1 MRKHY
6 PIVLVF
12 VFLCLVATPAL
23 AQNAALVGLVK
34 DPQQAR
40 IPGATITLK
49 NTETGVE
56 MMVTSDE
63 GGNYEFPIVR
73 PGNYSLRAEQPGFRP
88 FAQSPIVLVV
98 GQRAR
103 VDATLDV
110 GDVTAEVSVVAGAAT
125 VQTESSAL
133 GDVVDT
139 KGLSRRRSMDGS
151 SSTWLCSRQG
161 PSCPPQTIGH
171 FSLCRAAS
179 EFRASMHP
187 GHARIRRTTS
197 SMASTSAIWSRTRS
211 LSSQTSTAF
220 KNSKFRR
227 MLLARSMAGMLELS
241 SMRFQSRAAIPSTVP
256 PGNSFVTRNWMRKT
270 FSTRPMPRSRRSSE
284 TFTVI
289 PLADRSSE
297 TRPFSSIATK
307 AGKAVKWQL

>member
-1 MRKHY
+1 MEDGMRKRY
-6 PIVLVF
+6 SIVLTLLF
-12 VFLCLVATPAL
+12 ICLVATPAV

-88 FAQSPIVLVV
+88 FVQAPIVLAV

-103 VDATLDV
+103 VDATLEV
-110 GDVTAEVSVVAGAAT
+110 GDVAAEVSVVEGGAT

-139 KGLSRRRSMDGS
+139 K
-151 SSTWLCSRQG
+151 
-161 PSCPPQTIGH
+161 
-171 FSLCRAAS
+171 
-179 EFRASMHP
+179 
-187 GHARIRRTTS
+187 RIAEAPLNGRFFLDL
-197 SMASTSAIWSRTRS
+197 A
-211 LSSQTSTAF
+211 LLTA
-220 KNSKFRR
+220 
-227 MLLARSMAGMLELS
+227 GTVV
-241 SMRFQSRAAIPSTVP
+241 PSTNNRTFLAVP
-256 PGNSFVTRNWMRKT
+256 SGIGISGINASGTREDSTNYLFDGINLSDMIQNQIT
-270 FSTRPMPRSRRSSE
+270 FQPNIDSIQEFKVQTN
-284 TFTVI
+284 
-289 PLADRSSE
+289 A
-297 TRPFSSIATK
+297 FSAEYGRN
-307 AGKAVKWQL
+307 AGIIVNAISKSGSN